1 MRTFDAVLPYLKK
14 SYTRI
19 LGGLVMLILV
29 DLVQLAVPK
38 VMQYAIDHIQERTI
52 DQQGL
57 LWIAIIIFAFAIAV
71 MVLRF
76 FWRILIIGNSY
87 SIEKSLRQDFYDH
100 LLRLSQNFFNKSKT
114 GDLMAYATNDLN
126 AVRQLFGMGLISA
139 MDIVLMTIASFAF
152 MVSINPRLTLL
163 AVLPMPVISLTILFF
178 GKKMHNRFKA
188 VQECFAALSGKVQ
201 ESISG
206 IRIVKAFCQEGT
218 ELKKIDE
225 ISQEFV
231 NQNMSLAK
239 IAGVFHP
246 FMGFVISISMIIT
259 IYFGGRAAIQGDISI
274 GGFIAFFQYLG
285 MLVWPMIAIGW
296 IVDMYQR
303 GTASLKRLNDIFE
316 VKPEIDD
323 TLADTSI
330 KQLEGEILF
339 QNLSFRYEEH
349 LPLIFND
356 ITAGIEAGKTLAV
369 VGPTGCGKTTLIEL
383 LVRIYNPPH
392 NCIYVDGYEL
402 YQIPL
407 SILRRDMVLV
417 PQDIFLF
424 SESIADNIRLG
435 KPDASDE
442 EVFESA
448 RIAQVYDEIM
458 EFEHQFGTIVGERGL
473 TLSGGQKQR
482 VAIARALLTNPRILI
497 LDDALSAVDTKT
509 ERHILER
516 LIEIRQA
523 KTTIIIAHRISSL
536 RHSDMIIV
544 INNSIIAERGTHQEL
559 LAKGGIYKDLYEK
572 QKIRARLEGE
582 EE

>member
-323 TLADTSI
+323 TLADMSI

-442 EVFESA
+442 EVFEAA

-516 LIEIRQA
+516 LIEIRQE

>member
-57 LWIAIIIFAFAIAV
+57 LWIALIIFAFAIAV

-87 SIEKSLRQDFYDH
+87 NIEKSLRQDFYDH

-178 GKKMHNRFKA
+178 GKKMHRRFKA

-206 IRIVKAFCQEGT
+206 IRIVKAFCQEKT

-323 TLADTSI
+323 TLADMSI

-392 NCIYVDGYEL
+392 NSIYVDGYEL
-402 YQIPL
+402 YKIPL

-442 EVFESA
+442 EVFEAA

-516 LIEIRQA
+516 LIEIRKA

-544 INNSIIAERGTHQEL
+544 INNSIIAESGTHQDL

>member
-52 DQQGL
+52 DQQCL
-57 LWIAIIIFAFAIAV
+57 LWIALIIFAFAIAV

-87 SIEKSLRQDFYDH
+87 NIEKSLRQDFYDH

-178 GKKMHNRFKA
+178 GKKMHRRFKA

-206 IRIVKAFCQEGT
+206 IRIVKAFCQEKT

-323 TLADTSI
+323 TLADMSI

-392 NCIYVDGYEL
+392 NSIYVDGYEL
-402 YQIPL
+402 YKIPL

-442 EVFESA
+442 EVFEAA

-516 LIEIRQA
+516 LIEIRKA

-544 INNSIIAERGTHQEL
+544 INNSIIAESGTHQDL

>member
-52 DQQGL
+52 DQRGL
-57 LWIAIIIFAFAIAV
+57 LWIALIIIAFAIAV

-126 AVRQLFGMGLISA
+126 AVRMLFGMGLISA

-152 MVSINPRLTLL
+152 MVSINPKLTLL
-163 AVLPMPVISLTILFF
+163 AVLPMPIISLTVMYF
-178 GKKMHNRFKA
+178 GKKVHIRFKA
-188 VQECFAALSGKVQ
+188 VQESFATLSGRVQ
-201 ESISG
+201 ETISG
-206 IRIVKAFCQEGT
+206 IRIVKAFCQEKT
-218 ELKKIDE
+218 ELDKIDE
-225 ISQEFV
+225 VSQNFV
-231 NQNMSLAK
+231 RQNMSLAK

-246 FMGFVISISMIIT
+246 FMGFIVSISMIIT
-259 IYFGGRAAIQGDISI
+259 IYFGGKSAIRGDISV

-285 MLVWPMIAIGW
+285 MLVWPMIAIGQ
-296 IVDMYQR
+296 IVNMYQR

-323 TLADTSI
+323 KLADERI
-330 KQLEGEILF
+330 MLLEGKILF
-339 QNLSFRYEEH
+339 QNLSFRYAEH
-349 LPLIFND
+349 LPLVFNN
-356 ITAGIEAGKTLAV
+356 ITAGIEAGKTLAI

-383 LVRIYNPPH
+383 LVRIYNPPR
-392 NCIYVDGYEL
+392 NSIYIDDYEL
-402 YQIPL
+402 YTIPL
-407 SILRRDMVLV
+407 NVLRRDIVLV

-442 EVFESA
+442 EVFEA
-448 RIAQVYDEIM
+448 AKTAQVYDEIM
-458 EFEHQFGTIVGERGL
+458 EFEHKFETIVGERGV

-482 VAIARALLTNPRILI
+482 VAIARALLTNPQILI

-509 ERHILER
+509 ERKILER
-516 LIEIRQA
+516 LIEIRKG
-523 KTTIIIAHRISSL
+523 KTTLIIAHRISSL
-536 RHSDMIIV
+536 QHSDLIIV
-544 INNSIIAERGTHQEL
+544 INEGIIYEQGTHQTL
-559 LAKGGIYKDLYEK
+559 LAKGGLYKDLYEK
-572 QKIRARLEGE
+572 QRIRARLEGE

>member
-57 LWIAIIIFAFAIAV
+57 LWIALIIFAFAIAV

-87 SIEKSLRQDFYDH
+87 NIEKSLRQDFYDH

-178 GKKMHNRFKA
+178 GKKMHRRFKA

-206 IRIVKAFCQEGT
+206 IRIVKAFCQEKT

-246 FMGFVISISMIIT
+246 FIGFVISISMIIT

-323 TLADTSI
+323 TLADMSI

-392 NCIYVDGYEL
+392 NSIYVDGYEL
-402 YQIPL
+402 YKIPL

-442 EVFESA
+442 EVFEAA

-516 LIEIRQA
+516 LIEIRKA

-544 INNSIIAERGTHQEL
+544 INNSIIAESGTHQDL

>member
-57 LWIAIIIFAFAIAV
+57 LWIALIIFAFAIAV

-323 TLADTSI
+323 TLADMSI

-392 NCIYVDGYEL
+392 NSIYVDGYEL

-442 EVFESA
+442 EVFEAA

-516 LIEIRQA
+516 LIEIRQE

>member
-1 MRTFDAVLPYLKK
+1 
-14 SYTRI
+14 
-19 LGGLVMLILV
+19 MLILV

-516 LIEIRQA
+516 LIEIRQE

>member
-516 LIEIRQA
+516 LIEIRQE